1 MKTRILSL
9 TTLIALLLTLAACSS
24 DEAPDNFEPRLVTG
38 EASGVTRTEAVIAG
52 EVVLQ
57 EAPTCRSCASDTA
70 RQTRWT
76 TPRVCLPPT
85 ATR

>member
-57 EAPTCRSCASDTA
+57 GSTDMRSCASDTA